1 MNLNEEI
8 KKIRQIIN
16 SSILIK
22 ESSKVKI
29 LTDKI
34 GFTEDFAKD
43 LYHICGTFS
52 VILGNKI
59 IEWATTALKKPD
71 SSPPEKLTVVKYLND
86 VGLTRPWKENLQEI
100 IDFVRVG
107 LNGNFSSL
115 KNDSIDEMRKKAKK
129 WHDSLGG
136 GTAKINYVETHPI
149 LLDFR
154 DKNGLGFYWANLE
167 TNDSREECERM
178 GHCGRTASGNII
190 YSLREVI
197 KIPGSKYSINKSHLS
212 ASISKGGTLFQLK
225 GPTNSKP
232 KDVYQKFITPLF
244 YALNDTEDENDFL
257 IQDFGTEYASD
268 RDFKLQDLPNDTL
281 IDLYKNRPELFESR
295 RLQRLLNKLGV
306 IDTPKINFNIKI
318 EIDPSRIDEYVTG
331 GWIVSRPR
339 KNKEGKTVGRTVDIF
354 ETILSGDIWDIY
366 DSYNDNNRWSD
377 ILDYYI
383 DNNNEKL
390 IWEKVKILSEKNDI
404 EITNDMNLEDSIKLV
419 DDNWDIRNV
428 LTSSSSDAERDSFYN
443 YLYKTLKE
451 ALSEY
456 GEITKMDDTG
466 VDIEVNVE
474 PFLNSIGNNEWED
487 DVLERCNDDMSCVF
501 AELVYDGTIDKPKF
515 DIDDRWTPDIDDN
528 YFNSM
533 VKDRLS
539 EF

>member
-1 MNLNEEI
+1 MSLNEEI
-8 KKIRQIIN
+8 KKIRQIIS
-16 SSILIK
+16 SSILII

-59 IEWATTALKKPD
+59 IDWATIALKKPD

-86 VGLTRPWKENLQEI
+86 VGLTRPWKEKLQEI

-456 GEITKMDDTG
+456 GLITKMDDTG

-474 PFLNSIGNNEWED
+474 PFLNSIGNDEWED

-501 AELVYDGTIDKPKF
+501 AELVYDGTIDKPNF

>member
-1 MNLNEEI
+1 MNINQEI

-43 LYHICGTFS
+43 LDNICGTFS

-59 IEWATTALKKPD
+59 IEWVTTALKKPD
-71 SSPPEKLTVVKYLND
+71 SLPPEKLTVVKYLND
-86 VGLTRPWKENLQEI
+86 VGLTRPWKEKLQEI

-115 KNDSIDEMRKKAKK
+115 KNNSFNEMVTKAKK

-178 GHCGRTASGNII
+178 GHCGRTANKNII

-212 ASISKGGTLFQLK
+212 ASISKSGTLFQLK
-225 GPTNSKP
+225 GPANSKP
-232 KDVYQKFITPLF
+232 KEVYQKFITPLF

-306 IDTPKINFNIKI
+306 IDIPKINFNIKI
-318 EIDPSRIDEYVTG
+318 EIDPSRIDEYIIG

-366 DSYNDNNRWSD
+366 DGYNDNNRWSD
-377 ILDYYI
+377 ILDYSI
-383 DNNNEKL
+383 DNNTEKI
-390 IWEKVKILSEKNDI
+390 IWEKVKVLSEKNDI
-404 EITNDMNLEDSIKLV
+404 EITDDMDLEDSIKSV
-419 DDNWDIRNV
+419 DDNWDIRNA
-428 LTSSSSDAERDSFYN
+428 LTSSMSDAERDSY
-443 YLYKTLKE
+443 YKHLYETLKD

-456 GEITKMDDTG
+456 GKITKMDDTG

-474 PFLNSIGNNEWED
+474 PFLNQISDEWQD
-487 DVLERCNDDMSCVF
+487 DVLERCDDDISCVF
-501 AELVYDGTIDKPKF
+501 AELLYDGTIDKPKF
-515 DIDDRWTPDIDDN
+515 DIDDRWTPDIDDD

-533 VKDRLS
+533 VKDRLL

>member
-1 MNLNEEI
+1 MSLNEEI
-8 KKIRQIIN
+8 KKIRQIIS

-29 LTDKI
+29 LKDKI
-34 GFTEDFAKD
+34 GFTEEFAKD

-154 DKNGLGFYWANLE
+154 DKNGLGFYWVNLE

-178 GHCGRTASGNII
+178 GHCGRTSSGNII

-306 IDTPKINFNIKI
+306 IDTPKINYNIKI
-318 EIDPSRIDEYVTG
+318 EIAPSRIDEYVTG
-331 GWIVSRPR
+331 SWIVSRPR
-339 KNKEGKTVGRTVDIF
+339 KNKEGKTIGRTVDIF
-354 ETILSGDIWDIY
+354 ETILSGDIFIY
-366 DSYNDNNRWSD
+366 NDYNDNHRWSD
-377 ILDYYI
+377 ILNYYI

-390 IWEKVKILSEKNDI
+390 IWEKVKILSEKNNI

-419 DDNWDIRNV
+419 DDNWDIRSV
-428 LTSSSSDAERDSFYN
+428 LTSSSSDAERDSYYN
-443 YLYKTLKE
+443 HLYETLKD

-456 GEITKMDDTG
+456 GNITKMDDTG

-487 DVLERCNDDMSCVF
+487 DMLERCNDDMSCVF

>member
-1 MNLNEEI
+1 MSLNQEI
-8 KKIRQIIN
+8 KKIRQIIS
-16 SSILIK
+16 SSILII

-59 IEWATTALKKPD
+59 IDWATIALKKPD

-456 GEITKMDDTG
+456 GLITKMDDTG

-474 PFLNSIGNNEWED
+474 PFLNSIGDNEWED

>member
-1 MNLNEEI
+1 MSLNEEI
-8 KKIRQIIN
+8 KKIRQIIS
-16 SSILIK
+16 SSILII

-59 IEWATTALKKPD
+59 IDWATIALKKPD

-86 VGLTRPWKENLQEI
+86 VGLTRPWKEKLQEI

-428 LTSSSSDAERDSFYN
+428 LTSSSSDAEMDSYYN
-443 YLYKTLKE
+443 HLYKTLKD

-456 GEITKMDDTG
+456 GKITKMDDTG

-474 PFLNSIGNNEWED
+474 PFLNSIGNDEWED

>member
-1 MNLNEEI
+1 MSLNEEI
-8 KKIRQIIN
+8 KKIRQIIS

-59 IEWATTALKKPD
+59 IDWATTALKKPD

-86 VGLTRPWKENLQEI
+86 VGLTRPWKEKLQEI

-443 YLYKTLKE
+443 HLYKTLKD

>member
-1 MNLNEEI
+1 MSLNEEI
-8 KKIRQIIN
+8 KKIRQIIS
-16 SSILIK
+16 SSILII

-59 IEWATTALKKPD
+59 IDWATIALKKPD

-428 LTSSSSDAERDSFYN
+428 LTSSSSDAERNSFYN
-443 YLYKTLKE
+443 HLYKTLE
-451 ALSEY
+451 DALSEY
-456 GEITKMDDTG
+456 GNITKMDDTG

>member
-1 MNLNEEI
+1 MSLNEEI
-8 KKIRQIIN
+8 KKIRQIIS
-16 SSILIK
+16 SSILII

-59 IEWATTALKKPD
+59 IDWATIALKKPD
-71 SSPPEKLTVVKYLND
+71 SSLPEKLTVVKYLND

-366 DSYNDNNRWSD
+366 DGYNDNNRWSD

-428 LTSSSSDAERDSFYN
+428 LTSSSSDAEMDSYYN
-443 YLYKTLKE
+443 HLYKTLKD

>member
-1 MNLNEEI
+1 MSLNEEI
-8 KKIRQIIN
+8 KKIRQIIS

-59 IEWATTALKKPD
+59 IDWATIALKKPD

-456 GEITKMDDTG
+456 GLITKMDDTG

>member
-8 KKIRQIIN
+8 KKIRQMIN

-34 GFTEDFAKD
+34 GFTENFAKD

-52 VILGNKI
+52 VIMGNKI
-59 IEWATTALKKPD
+59 IDWATIALKKPD
-71 SSPPEKLTVVKYLND
+71 SSTPEKLTVVKYLND
-86 VGLTRPWKENLQEI
+86 VGLTRPWKEKLQEI

-115 KNDSIDEMRKKAKK
+115 KNDSFDEMVKKAQK
-129 WHDSLGG
+129 WHESLGG

-154 DKNGLGFYWANLE
+154 DKNGLGFYWANLK

-225 GPTNSKP
+225 GPANSKP
-232 KDVYQKFITPLF
+232 KDIYQKFITPLF

-281 IDLYKNRPELFESR
+281 INLYKNRPELFESR

-318 EIDPSRIDEYVTG
+318 ELDPSKIDDYVTG

-366 DSYNDNNRWSD
+366 DGYNDNNRWSD

-443 YLYKTLKE
+443 HLYKTLKD

>member
-1 MNLNEEI
+1 MSLNEEI
-8 KKIRQIIN
+8 KKIRQIIS
-16 SSILIK
+16 SSILII

-59 IEWATTALKKPD
+59 IDWATIALKKPD
-71 SSPPEKLTVVKYLND
+71 SSLPEKLTVVKYLND

-306 IDTPKINFNIKI
+306 IDTPKINYNIKI

-331 GWIVSRPR
+331 SWIVSRPR

-366 DSYNDNNRWSD
+366 DGYNDNNRWSD

-456 GEITKMDDTG
+456 GLITKMDDSG

-474 PFLNSIGNNEWED
+474 PFLNQISDEWQD

>member
-8 KKIRQIIN
+8 KKIRQMIN

-52 VILGNKI
+52 VIMGNKI
-59 IEWATTALKKPD
+59 IDWATIALK
-71 SSPPEKLTVVKYLND
+71 SSAPEKLTVVKYLND
-86 VGLTRPWKENLQEI
+86 IGLTRPWKEKLQEI

-115 KNDSIDEMRKKAKK
+115 KNDSFDEMVKKAKK
-129 WHDSLGG
+129 WHESLGG

-197 KIPGSKYSINKSHLS
+197 KFPGSKYSINKSHLS

-281 IDLYKNRPELFESR
+281 INLYKNRPELFESR

-318 EIDPSRIDEYVTG
+318 EIDPSKIDDYVTG

-366 DSYNDNNRWSD
+366 DGYNDNNRWAD
-377 ILDYYI
+377 ILEYYI
-383 DNNNEKL
+383 DNNNEKI

-419 DDNWDIRNV
+419 DDNWDIRNA
-428 LTSSSSDAERDSFYN
+428 LTSSSSDAERDSYYN
-443 YLYKTLKE
+443 HLYKTLKD

-456 GEITKMDDTG
+456 GKITKMDDTG

-487 DVLERCNDDMSCVF
+487 DVLERCNDDISCVF

>member
-1 MNLNEEI
+1 MSLNEEI
-8 KKIRQIIN
+8 KKIRQIIS
-16 SSILIK
+16 SSILII

-43 LYHICGTFS
+43 LDNICGTFS

-456 GEITKMDDTG
+456 GLITKMDDTG

-474 PFLNSIGNNEWED
+474 PFLNSIGDNEWED

>member
-1 MNLNEEI
+1 MSLNEEI
-8 KKIRQIIN
+8 KKIRQIIS

-59 IEWATTALKKPD
+59 IDWATIALKKPD

-115 KNDSIDEMRKKAKK
+115 KNNSFNEMVTKSKK

-154 DKNGLGFYWANLE
+154 DKNGLGFYWVNLE

-456 GEITKMDDTG
+456 GLITKMDDTG

>member
-1 MNLNEEI
+1 MNLNQEI

-43 LYHICGTFS
+43 LDNICGTFS

-59 IEWATTALKKPD
+59 IDWATIALKKPD

-86 VGLTRPWKENLQEI
+86 VGLTRPWKEKLQEI

-115 KNDSIDEMRKKAKK
+115 KNNSFDEMVKKAKK

-366 DSYNDNNRWSD
+366 DGYNDNNRWSD

-428 LTSSSSDAERDSFYN
+428 LTSSSSDAEMDSYYN
-443 YLYKTLKE
+443 HLYKTLKD

-456 GEITKMDDTG
+456 GKITKMDDTG

-474 PFLNSIGNNEWED
+474 PFLNAIGDNESED
-487 DVLERCNDDMSCVF
+487 DVLERCNDDISCVF

>member
-8 KKIRQIIN
+8 KKIRQMIN

-34 GFTEDFAKD
+34 GFTENFAKD

-52 VILGNKI
+52 VIMGNKI
-59 IEWATTALKKPD
+59 IDWATIALKKPD
-71 SSPPEKLTVVKYLND
+71 SSTPEKLTVVKYLND
-86 VGLTRPWKENLQEI
+86 VGLTRPWKEKLQEI

-115 KNDSIDEMRKKAKK
+115 KNDSFDEMVKKAQK
-129 WHDSLGG
+129 WHESLGG

-154 DKNGLGFYWANLE
+154 DKNGLGFYWANLK

-281 IDLYKNRPELFESR
+281 INLYKNRPELFESR

-318 EIDPSRIDEYVTG
+318 ELDPSKIDDYVTG

-366 DSYNDNNRWSD
+366 DDYHDNNRWAD
-377 ILDYYI
+377 ILEYYI
-383 DNNNEKL
+383 DNNNEKI

-443 YLYKTLKE
+443 HLYKTLKD

>member
-34 GFTEDFAKD
+34 GFTENFAKD

-52 VILGNKI
+52 VIMGNKI
-59 IEWATTALKKPD
+59 IDWATIALKKPD
-71 SSPPEKLTVVKYLND
+71 SSTPEKLTVVKYLND
-86 VGLTRPWKENLQEI
+86 VGLTRPWKEKLQEI

-115 KNDSIDEMRKKAKK
+115 KNDSFDEMVKKAQK
-129 WHDSLGG
+129 WHESLGG

-154 DKNGLGFYWANLE
+154 DKNGLGFYWANLK

-225 GPTNSKP
+225 GPANSKP
-232 KDVYQKFITPLF
+232 KDIYQKFITPLF

-281 IDLYKNRPELFESR
+281 INLYKNRPELFESR

-318 EIDPSRIDEYVTG
+318 ELDPSKIDDYVTG

-366 DSYNDNNRWSD
+366 DGYHDNNRWAD
-377 ILDYYI
+377 ILEYYI
-383 DNNNEKL
+383 DNNNEKI

-443 YLYKTLKE
+443 HLYKTLKD

-533 VKDRLS
+533 VKDRLL

>member
-1 MNLNEEI
+1 MSLNEEI
-8 KKIRQIIN
+8 KKIRQIIS
-16 SSILIK
+16 SSILII

-59 IEWATTALKKPD
+59 IDWATIALKKPD

-443 YLYKTLKE
+443 HLYKTLKD

-474 PFLNSIGNNEWED
+474 PFLNSIGDNEWED

>member
-1 MNLNEEI
+1 MSLNEEI
-8 KKIRQIIN
+8 KKIRQIIS

-59 IEWATTALKKPD
+59 IDWATTALKKPD

-86 VGLTRPWKENLQEI
+86 VGLTRPWKEKLQEI

-115 KNDSIDEMRKKAKK
+115 KNNSFDEMVKKAKK

-366 DSYNDNNRWSD
+366 DGYNDNNRWSD

-443 YLYKTLKE
+443 HLYKTLKD

>member
-34 GFTEDFAKD
+34 GFTENFAKD

-52 VILGNKI
+52 VIMGNKI
-59 IEWATTALKKPD
+59 IDWATIALKKPD
-71 SSPPEKLTVVKYLND
+71 SSTPEKLTVVKYLND
-86 VGLTRPWKENLQEI
+86 VGLTRPWKEKLQEI

-115 KNDSIDEMRKKAKK
+115 KNDSFDEMVKKAQK
-129 WHDSLGG
+129 WHESLGG

-154 DKNGLGFYWANLE
+154 DKNGLGFYWANLK

-225 GPTNSKP
+225 GPANSKP
-232 KDVYQKFITPLF
+232 KDIYQKFITPLF

-281 IDLYKNRPELFESR
+281 INLYKNRPELFESR

-318 EIDPSRIDEYVTG
+318 ELDPSKIDDYVTG

-366 DSYNDNNRWSD
+366 DGYHDNNRWAD
-377 ILDYYI
+377 ILEYYI
-383 DNNNEKL
+383 DNNNEKI

-428 LTSSSSDAERDSFYN
+428 LTSSSSDAEMDSYYN
-443 YLYKTLKE
+443 HLYKTLKD

-474 PFLNSIGNNEWED
+474 PFLNAIGDNELED
-487 DVLERCNDDMSCVF
+487 DVLERCNDDISCVF

>member
-1 MNLNEEI
+1 MSLNEEI
-8 KKIRQIIN
+8 KKIRQIIS
-16 SSILIK
+16 SSILII

-59 IEWATTALKKPD
+59 IDWATIALKKPD
-71 SSPPEKLTVVKYLND
+71 SSLPEKLTVVKYLND

-306 IDTPKINFNIKI
+306 IDTPKINYNIKI

-331 GWIVSRPR
+331 SWIVSRPR

-366 DSYNDNNRWSD
+366 DGYNDNNRWSD

-456 GEITKMDDTG
+456 GLITKMDDTG

-474 PFLNSIGNNEWED
+474 PFLNSIGNDEWED

-501 AELVYDGTIDKPKF
+501 AELVYDGTIDKPIF

>member
-1 MNLNEEI
+1 MSLNQEI

-43 LYHICGTFS
+43 LDNICGTFS

-59 IEWATTALKKPD
+59 IDWATIALKKPD

-115 KNDSIDEMRKKAKK
+115 KNNSFNEMVKKAKK

-428 LTSSSSDAERDSFYN
+428 LTSSSSDAERNSFYN
-443 YLYKTLKE
+443 HLYKTLE
-451 ALSEY
+451 DALSEY
-456 GEITKMDDTG
+456 GNITKMDDTG

-474 PFLNSIGNNEWED
+474 PFLNSIGDNEWED

>member
-59 IEWATTALKKPD
+59 IDWATIALKKPD

-86 VGLTRPWKENLQEI
+86 VGLTRPWKEKLQEI

-456 GEITKMDDTG
+456 GLITKMDDTG

>member
-8 KKIRQIIN
+8 KKIRQMIN

-34 GFTEDFAKD
+34 GFTENFAKD

-52 VILGNKI
+52 VIMGNKI
-59 IEWATTALKKPD
+59 IDWATIALKKPD
-71 SSPPEKLTVVKYLND
+71 SSTPEKLTVVKYLND
-86 VGLTRPWKENLQEI
+86 VGLTRPWKEKLQEI

-115 KNDSIDEMRKKAKK
+115 KNDSFDEMVKKAQK
-129 WHDSLGG
+129 WHESLGG

-154 DKNGLGFYWANLE
+154 DKNGLGFYWANLK

-281 IDLYKNRPELFESR
+281 INLYKNRPELFESR

-318 EIDPSRIDEYVTG
+318 ELDPSKIDDYVTG

-366 DSYNDNNRWSD
+366 DGYNDNNRWSD

-428 LTSSSSDAERDSFYN
+428 LTSSSSDAEMDSYYN
-443 YLYKTLKE
+443 HLYKTLKD

-474 PFLNSIGNNEWED
+474 PFLNAIGDNELED
-487 DVLERCNDDMSCVF
+487 DVLERCNDDISCVF

>member
-1 MNLNEEI
+1 MNLNQEI
-8 KKIRQIIN
+8 KKIKEIIN

-43 LYHICGTFS
+43 LDNICGTFS

-59 IEWATTALKKPD
+59 IEWVTTALKKPD

-86 VGLTRPWKENLQEI
+86 VGLTRPWKEKLQEI

-306 IDTPKINFNIKI
+306 IDTPKINYNIKI

-456 GEITKMDDTG
+456 GLITKMDDSG

-474 PFLNSIGNNEWED
+474 PFLNQISDEWQD

-515 DIDDRWTPDIDDN
+515 DIDDRWTPDIDDDF
-528 YFNSM
+528 FNSM

>member
-34 GFTEDFAKD
+34 GFTENFAKD

-52 VILGNKI
+52 VIMGNKI
-59 IEWATTALKKPD
+59 IDWATIALKKPD
-71 SSPPEKLTVVKYLND
+71 SSTPEKLTVVKYLND
-86 VGLTRPWKENLQEI
+86 VGLTRPWKEKLQEI

-115 KNDSIDEMRKKAKK
+115 KNDSFDEMIRKAQK
-129 WHDSLGG
+129 WHESLGG

-154 DKNGLGFYWANLE
+154 DKNGLGFYWANLK

-225 GPTNSKP
+225 GPANSKP
-232 KDVYQKFITPLF
+232 KDIYQKFITPLF

-281 IDLYKNRPELFESR
+281 INLYKNRPELFESR

-318 EIDPSRIDEYVTG
+318 ELDPSKIDDYVTG

-366 DSYNDNNRWSD
+366 DGYNDNNRWSD

-428 LTSSSSDAERDSFYN
+428 LTSSSSDAEMDSYYN
-443 YLYKTLKE
+443 HLYKTLKD

-474 PFLNSIGNNEWED
+474 PFLNAIGDNELED
-487 DVLERCNDDMSCVF
+487 DVLERCNDDISCVF

>member
-52 VILGNKI
+52 VIMGNKI
-59 IEWATTALKKPD
+59 IDWATIALKKPD
-71 SSPPEKLTVVKYLND
+71 SSTPEKLTVVKYLND
-86 VGLTRPWKENLQEI
+86 VGLTRPWKEKLQEI

-115 KNDSIDEMRKKAKK
+115 KNDSFDEMVKKAKK
-129 WHDSLGG
+129 WHESLGG

-306 IDTPKINFNIKI
+306 IDTPKINYNIKI

-331 GWIVSRPR
+331 SWIVSRPR
-339 KNKEGKTVGRTVDIF
+339 KNKEGKTVGRNVDIF

-366 DSYNDNNRWSD
+366 DGYNDNNRWSD

-404 EITNDMNLEDSIKLV
+404 EITDDMDLEDSIKSV
-419 DDNWDIRNV
+419 DDNWDIRNA
-428 LTSSSSDAERDSFYN
+428 LTSSMSDAERDSYYN
-443 YLYKTLKE
+443 HLYKTLKD

-487 DVLERCNDDMSCVF
+487 DVLERCNDNMSCVF
-501 AELVYDGTIDKPKF
+501 DELVYDGTIDKPKF

>member
-1 MNLNEEI
+1 MSLNEEI
-8 KKIRQIIN
+8 KKIRQIIS
-16 SSILIK
+16 SSILII

-59 IEWATTALKKPD
+59 IDWATTALKKPD

-86 VGLTRPWKENLQEI
+86 VGLTRPWKEKLQEI

-456 GEITKMDDTG
+456 GLITKMDDTG